1 MVFERNRSAAGGW
14 GFNQP
19 TQNLVDAFDV
29 TDPRLSCTVYGIGY
43 NNGILYGTPS
53 GFPDRAGQMMT
64 NYYSRKVAT
73 YDGDSGQDALLTG
86 TTKAVFVIRYADIL
100 LMHAEAA
107 YYLQREDEARQK
119 SMKYAD
125 VPVNLPIVKD
135 SLLEPPGNL
144 FTQTLLPKF
153 RILIAP

>member
-1 MVFERNRSAAGGW
+1 
-14 GFNQP
+14 
-19 TQNLVDAFDV
+19 
-29 TDPRLSCTVYGIGY
+29 
-43 NNGILYGTPS
+43 
-53 GFPDRAGQMMT
+53 MMT

-86 TTKAVFVIRYADIL
+86 TTKAVFVLRYADIL

-119 SMKYAD
+119 
-125 VPVNLPIVKD
+125 VNEVRRRARESSYCQGFTVGAPR
-135 SLLEPPGNL
+135 NL